1 MRFHV
6 VVDCIIWSHDPTH
19 FILLIVEAEFAYV
32 MGMLE
37 YIIQRISSTDVT
49 AAASAWRTKCTDD
62 NNSVSAGCF
71 LNLHCGHNNQYSP
84 RERDDLI
91 YLINTAC
98 GQHV

>member
-6 VVDCIIWSHDPTH
+6 VVDCKIWSHDSAH
-19 FILLIVEAEFAYV
+19 FILLKVDAEFAYV

-49 AAASAWRTKCTDD
+49 AAASAWRTKYPDD

-84 RERDDLI
+84 KERDDLI
-91 YLINTAC
+91 CLIRTAC
-98 GQHV
+98 EEHV